1 MVLKV
6 LLRGAWRRNRGARE
20 IRMLSPF
27 LHFNRRW
34 ERGRNERGVRQ
45 RKREGE
51 EGQGKWEGGR
61 GKLRREERRR

>member
-1 MVLKV
+1 METSR
-6 LLRGAWRRNRGARE
+6 RGAAKFERTA
-20 IRMLSPF
+20 LF

-61 GKLRREERRR
+61 GKVRREERRR